1 MKLGFI
7 GLGVMGR
14 PMAARLLRAGHEVAV
29 WARRP
34 EATHPL
40 VELGAHSCA
49 EPAEVGRR
57 SEVIFTIVT
66 YGRDVEAVVFGER
79 GLAAGMGEGDILVDM
94 STIAPGLALDIA
106 DRLAARGMQM
116 LDAPV
121 SGGGIG
127 AEAGTLAI
135 MVGGTADTLARVR
148 PLLDVLGRTIVH
160 VGGNGAGQV
169 AKMCNQMVMVAA
181 IQASAEAFQ
190 LAAAS
195 GVDVGRVRE
204 ALAGGSAGSRVLDIF
219 GGRMVER
226 DFVAGVEA
234 RLHHK
239 DFGIVADE
247 ASRLGIAMPVTATV
261 AQQLNALMA
270 NGWGGNDTASLL
282 RVLESTGLN

>member
-34 EATHPL
+34 EATYPL
-40 VELGAHSCA
+40 VELGAISCA
-49 EPAEVGRR
+49 DPAEVGRR

-94 STIAPGLALDIA
+94 STIAPGLAMDIA

-135 MVGGTADTLARVR
+135 MVGGAAATLERVR
-148 PLLDVLGRTIVH
+148 PLFDVLGRTIVH
-160 VGGNGAGQV
+160 VGGHGAGQV

-181 IQASAEAFQ
+181 IQASAEALH

-204 ALAGGSAGSRVLDIF
+204 ALAGGSAASRVLDVF

-247 ASRLGIAMPVTATV
+247 ARRLGVAMPITASV

-282 RVLESTGLN
+282 RVLESTGLD

>member
-34 EATHPL
+34 EATYPL
-40 VELGAHSCA
+40 VELGAISCA
-49 EPAEVGRR
+49 DPAEVGRR
-57 SEVIFTIVT
+57 SEVVFTIVT

-181 IQASAEAFQ
+181 IQASAEAFH